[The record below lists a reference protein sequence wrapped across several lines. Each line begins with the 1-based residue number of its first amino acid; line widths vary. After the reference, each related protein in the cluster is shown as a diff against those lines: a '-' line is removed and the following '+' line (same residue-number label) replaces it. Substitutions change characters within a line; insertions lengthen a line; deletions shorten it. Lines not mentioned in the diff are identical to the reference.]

1 MEGNWIHPDDRSK
14 EFGALV
20 AKGKGK
26 TVKYLLSLA
35 LHRIGFGALRW
46 VFDIYFFVAGVCHT
60 LQILGLVSISGC
72 GGHYYFWL
80 SAFGHILTLVDELWA
95 FGLKH
100 CVVDARPFRA
110 FSFFGAATRS
120 IQLCWLVGPLWET
133 EQWWAVSCWLMLD
146 KVALARNKLLLCYG
160 TNILELFV
168 TVAYP
173 AYPALVH

>member
-110 FSFFGAATRS
+110 FSFSLVLPLEAFNYAG
-120 IQLCWLVGPLWET
+120 WLVHCEKRNSGGQFP
-133 EQWWAVSCWLMLD
+133 AGSCWT
-146 KVALARNKLLLCYG
+146 K
-160 TNILELFV
+160 
-168 TVAYP
+168 
-173 AYPALVH
+173 